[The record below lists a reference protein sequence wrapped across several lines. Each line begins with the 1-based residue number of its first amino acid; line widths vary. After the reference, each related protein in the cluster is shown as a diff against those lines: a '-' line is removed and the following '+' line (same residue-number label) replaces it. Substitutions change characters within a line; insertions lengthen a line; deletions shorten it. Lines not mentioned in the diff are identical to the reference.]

1 MDPNRS
7 RPRAEGEP
15 RGRAHTVLGTGLGTK
30 AMFSVDQGAFQIAK
44 LHQLVLTEGTHQVG
58 GSEDSGAALGSVWE
72 REAASRPSMPLTTGK
87 APMHVRGWPFT
98 HVVRYNPWQCDRCD
112 LGNYGEFC
120 IIHVSLALATEG
132 RQMTG
137 TEMSISRVET
147 ANGSGELMML

>member
-7 RPRAEGEP
+7 RPRAEGES
-15 RGRAHTVLGTGLGTK
+15 RGHAHTVLGTK
-30 AMFSVDQGAFQIAK
+30 AMFSVDQGAIQIAK

-58 GSEDSGAALGSVWE
+58 GSKDSRAALGSVWE
-72 REAASRPSMPLTTGK
+72 REAAFRPSMTLTTGK

-98 HVVRYNPWQCDRCD
+98 RAVRYNAWQHDRCD

-120 IIHVSLALATEG
+120 IIHVSLALVT
-132 RQMTG
+132 MTG
-137 TEMSISRVET
+137 TEMSVSRVET